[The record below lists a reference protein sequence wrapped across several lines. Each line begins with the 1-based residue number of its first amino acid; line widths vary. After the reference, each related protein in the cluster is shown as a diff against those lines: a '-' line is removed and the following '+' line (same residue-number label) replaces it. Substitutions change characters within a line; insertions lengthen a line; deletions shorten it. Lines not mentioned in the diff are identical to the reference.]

1 MDAPAPTPTTETPSV
16 APESAPTESAPSTGE
31 AQASSEA
38 NGKQEAK
45 AKEEAPAEREVIEQV
60 SAATINDPIF
70 QQETDYKG
78 VNYQEVVGALP
89 DDAKKLVHNLR
100 SSFTRKTQEL
110 AEDRKA
116 LAAARS
122 ALDAQRATLIESNFF
137 KDVSEKADQK
147 VENFDPYDNKSVEA
161 RIRQEVAIRMK
172 EMLEPIREAN
182 ETQQRQ
188 QRLDSFKS
196 EHPDLEGMKGDV
208 AKVLMANEHLNLEQA
223 YWQVKGQRLHQEQQT
238 QSAELKQYKSAAKA
252 AGLKVGGA
260 SRGRGTGVPQYVLD
274 QDDPVAIYN
283 WLKSNKAR

>member
-1 MDAPAPTPTTETPSV
+1 MESPTPATAEAQSV
-16 APESAPTESAPSTGE
+16 TPTESAPSTE
-31 AQASSEA
+31 QAAPSPETE
-38 NGKQEAK
+38 GKQETQSTEA
-45 AKEEAPAEREVIEQV
+45 APAEREVIEQV
-60 SAATINDPIF
+60 SDATINDPIF
-70 QQETDYKG
+70 QQESDYKG

-116 LAAARS
+116 LASARS
-122 ALDAQRATLIESNFF
+122 ALDAQRATLIESDFF
-137 KDVSEKADQK
+137 KNVSEKADKK
-147 VENFDPYDNKSVEA
+147 VDNFDPYDTKSFES
-161 RIRQEVAIRMK
+161 RIEKEVATRIK
-172 EMLEPIREAN
+172 EMMEPLRQAN

-188 QRLDSFKS
+188 NRLDSFKS
-196 EHPDLEGMKGDV
+196 DHPDLEGMKGDV
-208 AKVLMANEHLNLEQA
+208 AQVLMANEHLNLEQA
-223 YWQVKGQRLHQEQQT
+223 YWQVKGQQLHKQEQT

-260 SRGRGTGVPQYVLD
+260 SRGRGSGVPQYVLD

>member
-1 MDAPAPTPTTETPSV
+1 MDAPAPTPTTETQSV
-16 APESAPTESAPSTGE
+16 APKTAPAESTPST
-31 AQASSEA
+31 SEA
-38 NGKQEAK
+38 KGSTGDQAPQKTQ
-45 AKEEAPAEREVIEQV
+45 AKEAATPEREVIEQV
-60 SAATINDPIF
+60 ADATINDPIF
-70 QQETDYKG
+70 QQEADYKG
-78 VNYQEVVGALP
+78 VNYQAVVGALP

-122 ALDAQRATLIESNFF
+122 SLDAQRAALIESDFF
-137 KDVSEKADQK
+137 KSVSEKADKK
-147 VENFDPYDNKSVEA
+147 VDNFDPYDTKSFES
-161 RIRQEVAIRMK
+161 RIQQEVAQRMK
-172 EMLEPIREAN
+172 EMLEPLREAN
-182 ETQQRQ
+182 ETTQRQ
-188 QRLDSFKS
+188 QRLDSFKA

-208 AKVLMANEHLNLEQA
+208 AKVLMANDHMNLEQA
-223 YWQVKGQRLHQEQQT
+223 YWQVKGQKLHQEQQA